1 MVEPNPFDVFD
12 PPDAQVR
19 AIGELFALA
28 AEGGDV
34 AENTMVGLRAIMDA
48 SAAGLTGAAPHVVDL
63 AVASLAMSVER
74 ISQHFIDDISAADV
88 NAGLGSAGGI
98 LRTFAVSPDDA
109 EYPATEELLVWLDLV
124 PILMSQM
131 TGALHWQRIRAR
143 GHVYASAVPPAD
155 AATKH

>member
-1 MVEPNPFDVFD
+1 MVELNPFDVFD
-12 PPDAQVR
+12 PPDTQVR

-28 AEGGDV
+28 AEGRDV
-34 AENTMVGLRAIMDA
+34 AGNAMTGLRTIMEA
-48 SAAGLTGAAPHVVDL
+48 SAAGLTGAASHVVDL
-63 AVASLAMSVER
+63 AVAGLAMSVER
-74 ISQHFIDDISAADV
+74 ISQHFVDDISAADV

-98 LRTFAVSPDDA
+98 LRTFALSSDDA

-124 PILMSQM
+124 PILLSQM

-143 GHVYASAVPPAD
+143 GHAYASAVPRAD